1 MPSGA
6 GKVVTDMIAGLVY
19 FPFAKV
25 WLTAE
30 KVRMNEDLSVNRN
43 KSIYTMRTGALG
55 RFSTRVNKCFTVGEV
70 P

>member
-1 MPSGA
+1 
-6 GKVVTDMIAGLVY
+6 MIAGLVY

-30 KVRMNEDLSVNRN
+30 KLGMNGDLSVNR
-43 KSIYTMRTGALG
+43 SEGIYTMRTDDLS
-55 RFSTRVNKCFTVGEV
+55 RFGTQVNKSFMGADV